1 MQRRLAFVVAALVT
15 IGFIPASAQ
24 ERRSVVLE
32 IGMPNGAAPQLR
44 ILEGEMGT
52 VSGSEI
58 GKYGFVPKVK
68 EATIT
73 IDVFDLNRRPDQRI
87 AQIEATV
94 GGERVQTGTKP
105 QFGIRAIRVVVQ

>member
-1 MQRRLAFVVAALVT
+1 MQRRLAFIVAALVT
-15 IGFIPASAQ
+15 IEFITASAQ

-52 VSGSEI
+52 VSGTGI
-58 GKYGFVPKVK
+58 GKYGFVPTVRD
-68 EATIT
+68 ATIT

-87 AQIEATV
+87 AQIEAAV